1 MVGRAAFDAV
11 LLLSGAGLVGYAA
24 TPRKWLSFHPGL
36 ALLQG
41 VSWGLTVISLF
52 VWLAGSLVGTRAT
65 VWVAGLLVAASL
77 ARVTGWVKLLRRA
90 LGLANRTL
98 RLHPMAAGL
107 LMVPALWSVPA
118 LILPIIDSDG
128 LRYHLALPKLFLL
141 EGRIFLY
148 PWDVVGAYPQAAET
162 FYLLGLQMG
171 SAEAAKWLHFMVV
184 GLGVAALVM
193 MVGGRRSGG
202 LLGGVAF
209 AVTPAVLAGAGAAF
223 IDGFSMLH
231 IAVAAV
237 GLKRRIH
244 PGALGLVLAG
254 ALWTK
259 WAAVPAILGC
269 LVFLILESPGGS
281 RRRRGLTALAPI
293 VLVIAPVA
301 IRNVAVTSDPF
312 FPILTGI
319 IWGEVPGVDPALMA
333 TVSQRHCNIPGPLG
347 IPWGVSVGEV
357 EYDEIVG
364 WHHLLGLI
372 LLPLLIRDR
381 RVRLAVALIG
391 PYLIIGFFFHPSIRL
406 AMPMIWAL
414 GVVEGHILGRL
425 RPVVGGVLTLVIV
438 AMLLPK
444 TGTDARLVLGDY
456 LAGTLDAEGVVERLV
471 PGAKAAEF
479 IHQQPEPGRV
489 MALDFPAPF
498 LFDRPWVA
506 EGLVNRPPLALWLD
520 RTQSVDDLLEEM
532 DRYDVR
538 WIVVTPGY
546 GGGRPESLLPVA
558 SNPEKAAIVL
568 SLRNHFKLVFREENV
583 DVWGVKELSPDHE
596 RRPIPP
602 RCTPP

>member
-1 MVGRAAFDAV
+1 MSGEILMVGRAAFDAV
-11 LLLSGAGLVGYAA
+11 LLLLVAAMVGYAA

-65 VWVAGLLVAASL
+65 VWVVGLLVVASL
-77 ARVTGWVKLLRRA
+77 ARVTGWVKLVRQA
-90 LGLANRTL
+90 LGLATRTL
-98 RLHPMAAGL
+98 GLHPLAAGL
-107 LMVPALWSVPA
+107 LMLPALWSVPA

-141 EGRIFLY
+141 EGRIFLH
-148 PWDVVGAYPQAAET
+148 PWDVVGAYPQAAEM

-171 SAEAAKWLHFMVV
+171 SAEAAKWLHFMVA
-184 GLGVAALVM
+184 GLGVVALVM

-244 PGALGLVLAG
+244 PGALGLALAG
-254 ALWTK
+254 AAWTK
-259 WAAVPAILGC
+259 WTAAPAILGC
-269 LVFLILESPGGS
+269 LVFLILESPRGS
-281 RRRRGLTALAPI
+281 RWRRGLTALAPI

-301 IRNVAVTSDPF
+301 IRNAVVTSDPF
-312 FPILTGI
+312 FPILTGMI
-319 IWGEVPGVDPALMA
+319 RGEVPGVDPELMD
-333 TVSQRHCNIPGPLG
+333 TVSQRHRAIPGPLG

-357 EYDEIVG
+357 ECDEIVG

-372 LLPLLIRDR
+372 LLPLFFRDR
-381 RVRLAVALIG
+381 RARLAGVLIV
-391 PYLIIGFFFHPSIRL
+391 PYLIVGLFFHPSIRL
-406 AMPMIWAL
+406 AIPMIWGLA
-414 GVVEGHILGRL
+414 VIEGLVLNRL
-425 RPVVGGVLTLVIV
+425 RPVLATVLVLVAVIP
-438 AMLLPK
+438 LLPHV
-444 TGTDARLVLGDY
+444 GVDARSVVEGFLSGE
-456 LAGTLDAEGVVERLV
+456 LDTEDVVERLV

-479 IHQQPEPGRV
+479 INQQSESGRV

-506 EGLVNRPPLALWLD
+506 EGLVNRPPLALWLKQD
-520 RTQSVDDLLEEM
+520 LTVDEIRARLDDNEI
-532 DRYDVR
+532 R

-558 SNPEKAAIVL
+558 STVDEGAVML
-568 SLRNHFKLVFREENV
+568 GLRRQLELVFSEENV
-583 DVWGVKELSPDHE
+583 DVWVVKKLSPK
-596 RRPIPP
+596 P
-602 RCTPP
+602 